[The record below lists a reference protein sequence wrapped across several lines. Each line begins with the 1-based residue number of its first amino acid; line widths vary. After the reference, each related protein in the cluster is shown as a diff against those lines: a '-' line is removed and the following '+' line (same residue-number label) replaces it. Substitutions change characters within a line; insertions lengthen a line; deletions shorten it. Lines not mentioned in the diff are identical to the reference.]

1 MQKIRITS
9 NQDYLSPKGKI
20 TTLLNYSG
28 HVPLTL
34 RKTKQTFTRSK
45 IKYLPSNQTQS
56 KPKKIYGE
64 KKTITKQN
72 ETNYYFYGKFNKVE
86 NSKYSL
92 SSLKISSSAH
102 HALQYLEIS
111 VIASSPRPPFRPH
124 ISKVGAFPL
133 LEGNE
138 LEIWGRTNKC
148 EGELVIPD
156 GRTRG

>member
-1 MQKIRITS
+1 MEK
-9 NQDYLSPKGKI
+9 
-20 TTLLNYSG
+20 
-28 HVPLTL
+28 
-34 RKTKQTFTRSK
+34 
-45 IKYLPSNQTQS
+45 
-56 KPKKIYGE
+56 

-111 VIASSPRPPFRPH
+111 VIASSPQPPFRPH

-156 GRTRG
+156 GRTRGWTDSGWI